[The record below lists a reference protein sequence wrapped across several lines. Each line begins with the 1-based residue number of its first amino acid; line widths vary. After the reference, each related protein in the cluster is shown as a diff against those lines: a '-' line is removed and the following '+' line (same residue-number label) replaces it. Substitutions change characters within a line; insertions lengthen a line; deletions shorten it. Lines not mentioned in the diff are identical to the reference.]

1 MEQVNHPKHYNQ
13 HSAGIECIDVIRHY
27 TCDIANALK
36 YLWRAGLKG
45 EIGKEAA
52 EKEIEDLKK
61 ALWYIEDYQS
71 KILNLPTSHFKPQN
85 RMMEIIY
92 EVTGHPV
99 YEIGNSKGY
108 DLYIS
113 NAIGYLLLIGIISQ
127 GEIRVDER
135 WGEDIRIATD
145 AIQHRIVEIEA
156 ALTRREMTELK
167 QALHGQ
173 PIDGED
179 YVSKPGGV
187 RETEPDQYDPLNM
200 VVAWGRAYS
209 LSSELRKKP
218 NGAFYTPCQ
227 NCALM
232 DVCYDDWRHPEESQC
247 HNICRQHGAAD
258 NQYYR
263 EVGVAKYS
271 PTHGTLEVVDEMKES
286 ELELKRLDEED

>member
-13 HSAGIECIDVIRHY
+13 HPAGIECIDIIRHY

-52 EKEIEDLKK
+52 EKEIEDLEK
-61 ALWYIEDYQS
+61 ALWYIEDYHKHFTERMAQAAVCAS
-71 KILNLPTSHFKPQN
+71 KAQYGAYFKQL
-85 RMMEIIY
+85 
-92 EVTGHPV
+92 T
-99 YEIGNSKGY
+99 GY
-108 DLYIS
+108 DIKDVYRGYPS
-113 NAIGYLLLIGIISQ
+113 PVRDAIENLLMVGIIHQ
-127 GEIRVDER
+127 GGIKVCSAYRKETSI
-135 WGEDIRIATD
+135 D
-145 AIQHRIVEIEA
+145 AIQMRICEIRKT
-156 ALTRREMTELK
+156 LIKNEMTELEK
-167 QALHGQ
+167 AIAGQ

-187 RETEPDQYDPLNM
+187 RKTEPDQYDPLNM

-209 LSSELRKKP
+209 LSSELRKKS

-247 HNICRQHGAAD
+247 HNICRLHGAAN

-263 EVGVAKYS
+263 EVGTVKYS
-271 PTHGTLEVVDEMKES
+271 PTHGTVEVVDEMKELMLIN
-286 ELELKRLDEED
+286 EDDE